1 MGGTNSTSPKKSSKR
16 GSSRSRTSSTFSD
29 SEGNFGTPEAVTPV
43 RTLST
48 IQGELENNNTDADR
62 PDLDEE
68 EHLIVTAPV
77 EDQDSFP
84 SHSMGQDEPAVPM
97 GGPLEINMQT
107 LEAEQADDHPEASGS
122 VPVFDS
128 PLMKATPQLS
138 KCTALPSELTQAP
151 ATILV
156 TDPILDLAAETAPTQ
171 VPALAPAP
179 APAPFL
185 APAPAQAPA
194 SATASYSVAVPA
206 STPEPTQVP
215 HSELSSEPAP
225 YRSLEPP
232 EEKRHAVSESES
244 NGSQSKPQK
253 TKTNKSKCPSLKT
266 DATLNEITQTNE
278 EQERPVPKDTYN
290 CDHDQLDNISNPF
303 TRGGSKIPNSPLEE
317 KPHAVSGPESS
328 GSHKHTEPTEKTK
341 TTETKPASLKM
352 EDTMSEDTQ
361 TNEEHEHPIPKAT
374 YNFDPDQLDNISNP
388 FTRGG
393 SKIPNSPSEEKPPA
407 ISEPASNDSPKQSKP
422 TLKKTK
428 TSQSKPPSLKMDATL
443 NEIVQ
448 ASDEQEYPVS
458 KATYNFE
465 PDQLDN
471 SFNPF
476 TMGGSKIPN
485 SPSEEKPPAI
495 SEPASNDS
503 PKQSKPTLKKTKTS
517 KSKPPSL
524 KMDATLNEIVQASD
538 EQEHP
543 VSKATY
549 NFETDQLDN
558 SFNPFTMGGSKIPNS
573 PSEEKPP
580 AISEP
585 ASNDSPKQSKP
596 TLKKTKT
603 SKSKPPSLKM
613 DATLNEIV
621 QASDEQ
627 EHPVSKATYN
637 FEPDQL
643 DNSFNPFTMG
653 GSKIPN
659 SPSEEKPPAISE
671 LESNSSPKESQPTQ
685 KTKTSK
691 SKSQSLETDATL
703 SELSQAND
711 GKEIMY
717 PKATYNF
724 DPDQLDSSI
733 NPLTKGGSKIPNS
746 PSEEKPPAISEPA
759 SNDSPK
765 QSKPTQ
771 ANDGKEIMYPKA
783 TYNFDPDQLDSSIN
797 PLTKGGSKIP
807 NSPSEEKPP
816 AISEPASNDSPKQ
829 SKPTQKTK
837 TSKSKPPSLK
847 MDAILNE
854 IVQANE
860 EQELPVPKATYNL
873 DLDQLDSSFNPFT
886 KGGSKIPNSPSE
898 EKPPA
903 ISEPASNDSPK
914 QSKPT
919 QKTNTGKSK
928 PPSLK
933 MDATLN
939 EIVQASD
946 EQDHPV
952 SKATYNVDLDQ
963 LDNSFNPFTK
973 GGSKIPNSPSEEIP
987 PAISE
992 PASNDSPK
1000 QSKPTQKTKTSK
1012 SMPQSLKT
1020 DATLNEIAQD
1030 QEHSFSK
1037 ATYNFEPDQQDDSF
1051 NPLTRGGSEIHNS
1064 PCEDKPHVVSEPE
1077 SNGFPEQT
1085 EPIKKTKTI
1094 KSKPPCLK
1102 METTLNEIAQANEE
1116 QELPV
1121 PKATYNFDPD
1131 QLDNSFNPFTSG
1143 GSKIQNSP
1151 PPCGSNSLTRLEP
1164 LGSSL
1169 PVCERS
1175 TAAEAEVMEPSSET
1189 KPVMLEFSLDEGK
1202 VSKPPPRKLGGKKT
1216 TSKFG
1221 AKKQRPKGSE
1231 ASCKP
1236 AQEPTVSE
1244 PASQPIP
1251 EPVSQSISEP
1261 VSDPLPETALPVS
1274 ENLETLNLDDIPTK
1288 SGAYNFDPTQWDDP
1302 DFNPFGSNS
1311 KVSSSPVL
1319 PKGSYSFDP
1328 DTFDDSV
1335 DPFKPSKSLST
1346 EDSSSSAAQP
1356 EKMVKDGGKQKAG
1369 HLSSEKKVR
1378 QIPKK
1383 GKEKTITNSCKVQKY
1398 DESQS
1403 LVLDVCNQEED
1414 EVVVQTPEI
1423 TQRVH
1428 HATDE
1433 EKLASTGIT
1442 GQITDP
1448 PDERG
1453 EPEYKKAPV
1462 QKQPISDDPEPKL
1475 SRHQEEKETCSLK
1488 DDISEI
1494 SMKPTTKVTSSDAG
1508 DAGALSQDTEPLS
1521 EMDKAAVLTL
1531 IREEI
1536 ITKEIE
1542 VSEWKRKYEESRAEV
1557 FEMRTIVG
1565 EYEKTVAQMIEDE
1578 QQQKSLSCSK
1588 SVRQLTL
1595 ERDQA
1600 VDDLN
1605 SVERSLADLFRRYEN
1620 LKGVLEGFKKNEE
1633 VLKKCAHDNLMRL
1646 KQEEQ
1651 RYQTLKVHAEEKL
1664 NKAYEEIAHVRAKAD
1679 SEGVALS
1686 ASLRKEQMKV
1696 ESLESSVHQKN
1707 QEIEELTKICDEL
1720 IAKLGTH

>member
-1 MGGTNSTSPKKSSKR
+1 MSWLSPVSWAKWTWTTVRGGEGEVEDEEGQEASEER
-16 GSSRSRTSSTFSD
+16 ERRQEEEEEEEEDRSQGCSSD
-29 SEGNFGTPEAVTPV
+29 SEGNFGTPEAATPV

-48 IQGELENNNTDADR
+48 IQGELENNNTDADK

-128 PLMKATPQLS
+128 PLMTPQLS
-138 KCTALPSELTQAP
+138 KCTALSSELTQAP
-151 ATILV
+151 APILV
-156 TDPILDLAAETAPTQ
+156 TDPMLDLAAETAPTQ
-171 VPALAPAP
+171 VPAPAP

-185 APAPAQAPA
+185 SPAPAQAPA

-206 STPEPTQVP
+206 STPDPTQVP
-215 HSELSSEPAP
+215 HSELNSEPAP

-253 TKTNKSKCPSLKT
+253 TKTNKSKSPSLKT

-278 EQERPVPKDTYN
+278 EQERPVPKATYN
-290 CDHDQLDNISNPF
+290 FDPDHLDNISNPF

-341 TTETKPASLKM
+341 TTKTKPASLKM
-352 EDTMSEDTQ
+352 EDTLSEITQ

-407 ISEPASNDSPKQSKP
+407 ISELASNDSPKQSKP
-422 TLKKTK
+422 T
-428 TSQSKPPSLKMDATL
+428 
-443 NEIVQ
+443 V
-448 ASDEQEYPVS
+448 
-458 KATYNFE
+458 
-465 PDQLDN
+465 
-471 SFNPF
+471 
-476 TMGGSKIPN
+476 
-485 SPSEEKPPAI
+485 
-495 SEPASNDS
+495 
-503 PKQSKPTLKKTKTS
+503 KKTKTS

-538 EQEHP
+538 DQEHP

-549 NFETDQLDN
+549 NFEPDQLDD

-580 AISEP
+580 
-585 ASNDSPKQSKP
+585 D
-596 TLKKTKT
+596 
-603 SKSKPPSLKM
+603 
-613 DATLNEIV
+613 
-621 QASDEQ
+621 
-627 EHPVSKATYN
+627 
-637 FEPDQL
+637 
-643 DNSFNPFTMG
+643 
-653 GSKIPN
+653 
-659 SPSEEKPPAISE
+659 ISE
-671 LESNSSPKESQPTQ
+671 LESNSSPKQSQPTQ

-691 SKSQSLETDATL
+691 SKSQSLKTDATL
-703 SELSQAND
+703 SEISQA
-711 GKEIMY
+711 I
-717 PKATYNF
+717 
-724 DPDQLDSSI
+724 
-733 NPLTKGGSKIPNS
+733 
-746 PSEEKPPAISEPA
+746 
-759 SNDSPK
+759 
-765 QSKPTQ
+765 
-771 ANDGKEIMYPKA
+771 
-783 TYNFDPDQLDSSIN
+783 
-797 PLTKGGSKIP
+797 
-807 NSPSEEKPP
+807 
-816 AISEPASNDSPKQ
+816 
-829 SKPTQKTK
+829 
-837 TSKSKPPSLK
+837 
-847 MDAILNE
+847 
-854 IVQANE
+854 
-860 EQELPVPKATYNL
+860 
-873 DLDQLDSSFNPFT
+873 
-886 KGGSKIPNSPSE
+886 
-898 EKPPA
+898 
-903 ISEPASNDSPK
+903 
-914 QSKPT
+914 
-919 QKTNTGKSK
+919 
-928 PPSLK
+928 
-933 MDATLN
+933 
-939 EIVQASD
+939 D

-952 SKATYNVDLDQ
+952 SKATYNFDLDQ

-973 GGSKIPNSPSEEIP
+973 GGSKIPNTPTEEIP

-1012 SMPQSLKT
+1012 SMPSSLKM
-1020 DATLNEIAQD
+1020 DAALNEIAQANED

-1037 ATYNFEPDQQDDSF
+1037 ATYNFEPDQRDDSF
-1051 NPLTRGGSEIHNS
+1051 NPLTRGGSEIPNS

-1151 PPCGSNSLTRLEP
+1151 PPCGSNSLPRLEP

-1175 TAAEAEVMEPSSET
+1175 TAAESEVMEPSSET

-1236 AQEPTVSE
+1236 AQEPAVSE

-1251 EPVSQSISEP
+1251 EPASQSRSEP

-1369 HLSSEKKVR
+1369 HLSGEKKVR

-1414 EVVVQTPEI
+1414 EGVVQTPEI

-1442 GQITDP
+1442 GQITDT

-1508 DAGALSQDTEPLS
+1508 DAGALSQDTVPLS

-1588 SVRQLTL
+1588 SVRQVTL

-1664 NKAYEEIAHVRAKAD
+1664 NKAYEEIAHMRAKAD

-1720 IAKLGTH
+1720 IAKLGTN